1 MDRGDS
7 GVWQGGEKAGVGVCR
22 EDYTKYLQFKK
33 KGKKPPH
40 PIFKMET
47 GRLSP
52 VSLLVR
58 DLMLSMIVTF
68 KHPTHL
74 HRTYNHFSFRR
85 RPVGG

>member
-52 VSLLVR
+52 VSLLVQGP
-58 DLMLSMIVTF
+58 DV
-68 KHPTHL
+68 KHDSDIHTPHAFT
-74 HRTYNHFSFRR
+74 
-85 RPVGG
+85 